1 MVEDQKKKLQ
11 IGPLLISPDVCV
23 ALRLF
28 TTWNGRVSVFEKWVW
43 TCWCLLLALDGGRNN
58 EISSLQRSQTTQKE
72 ETRAHEVVQCL
83 RICLSMQGIRI

>member
-28 TTWNGRVSVFEKWVW
+28 IQKAGSV
-43 TCWCLLLALDGGRNN
+43 LLQPL
-58 EISSLQRSQTTQKE
+58 ITKT
-72 ETRAHEVVQCL
+72 
-83 RICLSMQGIRI
+83 